1 MFQTLK
7 SRTLIKGTLVLTIT
21 GLATRVLGFFFRIFL
36 SHTFGE
42 EGVGLYQLI
51 FPIYSLCISLS
62 CAGLQIAL
70 TRSVA
75 KNLAENN
82 RKKAICNLYTALFF
96 SIFLSITIL
105 LTIQKYSI
113 QIAQNILHET
123 RCAQNLTI
131 ISYAFPFSAVHS
143 CITGFFLGM
152 KNTKIPAVS
161 QLLEQVVRITSV
173 FILFQ
178 IGLSQNTR
186 FGISIAVAGLV
197 IGEIAS
203 SAYCIYHIKY
213 IHNTLLPVHNIFRDA
228 FSLFALS
235 VPLTA
240 SRVLLNIL
248 QSIESISIPLKLQF
262 YGYSSHT
269 ALSIYGVLTGMA
281 LPCILFPSSLT
292 NSISTML
299 LPAIAEIQAKRNI
312 KSLRTIMKKSIFSC
326 MILGFACLFFF
337 FIIGK
342 PLGYYV
348 FHSSLAGTMITI
360 LSFIC
365 PFLYTNTALISIL
378 NGMGKTTVTFLINA
392 LSISIRI
399 ISVLYFIPFYGI
411 YGYLIGLL
419 ISQLFIFFLSLTTLY
434 YVLKKEK

>member
-1 MFQTLK
+1 MLQTLK
-7 SRTLIKGTLVLTIT
+7 SRTLIKGTLILTAT
-21 GLATRVLGFFFRIFL
+21 GLATRVLGFFFRVFL

-70 TRSVA
+70 TRCVA
-75 KNLAENN
+75 KNYAQNN
-82 RKKAICNLYTALFF
+82 HQKAINNLYTALFL
-96 SIFLSITIL
+96 SVFLSVIIL
-105 LTIQKYSI
+105 LFIQKHSF
-113 QIAQNILHET
+113 QIAQNILHEK
-123 RCAQNLTI
+123 RCALNLTI
-131 ISYAFPFSAVHS
+131 ISFAFPFSAVHS
-143 CITGFFLGM
+143 CIVGFFLGV

-161 QLLEQVVRITSV
+161 QLLEQIVRISSV

-178 IGLSQNTR
+178 IGLSQNIR

-203 SAYCIYHIKY
+203 SAYCIYHIRFM
-213 IHNTLLPVHNIFRDA
+213 HNPRPSISNIFQDA
-228 FSLFALS
+228 ISLITLS
-235 VPLTA
+235 APLTA

-248 QSIESISIPLKLQF
+248 QSVESISIPLKLQF
-262 YGYSSHT
+262 YGYSSHS

-299 LPAIAEIQAKRNI
+299 LPAIAEIQAKKNK
-312 KSLRTIMKKSIFSC
+312 KSLKIIMKKSIFSC
-326 MILGFACLFFF
+326 MALGFGCLLFFLV
-337 FIIGK
+337 IGK
-342 PLGYYV
+342 PLGNYV
-348 FHSSLAGTMITI
+348 FHSQLAGSMITV

-365 PFLYTNTALISIL
+365 PFLYTNTTLISIL
-378 NGMGKTTVTFLINA
+378 NGMGKTTITFLINA
-392 LSISIRI
+392 FSISIRI
-399 ISVLYFIPFYGI
+399 ISVLYIVPFYGI

-419 ISQLFIFFLSLTTLY
+419 FSQLFIFFLSLSTLNY
-434 YVLKKEK
+434 ILKKGI